1 MASGTGAY
9 IDMLDAVKRYY
20 GTYDP
25 NTGLWSGSDQWEEI
39 AKHGIRPD
47 NVDIVKQVEGVDII
61 YNADGSYRSWNY
73 NNPFSTSA
81 SNIAEEINS
90 NTQSGI
96 YGTANTFKAPVP
108 VNTSV
113 NASTGN
119 YDMVS
124 GSKSVSTGANVSTIA
139 RTVSAAATAI
149 SAGCRLGK
157 FFAQE
162 TYNQNPDYWDEQ
174 LPTMNPE
181 TWNSLLLADPEDD
194 PTGLYNPMMQWLF
207 GLDPDTNET
216 TAYMDEDALAYMAY
230 AMKQLGMFG
239 GEYEPIIPDIPEN
252 QYTYYDIDDVGT
264 VSSELL
270 ATYLNYFSATGYN
283 PGGYSGE
290 LYASACFSAVLPE
303 ITEPSIIMCYDAWLN
318 VYSTAFAIIP
328 ISVLKRAGCK
338 YFKLTHGPKRTYTY
352 QITLLTDSYEPL
364 NYSQNYTTV
373 VVGVDMNRHL
383 YVNKNSENY
392 SMDYR
397 KGISLWC
404 AIGSGNGYNA
414 PAWISNPITLSGGI
428 ACQGCICDFG
438 SQTGGLPEG
447 VSNQPDYVNPDTST
461 WTDPET
467 TKQSLKQQ
475 HPEWWDGAIYN
486 DVPQPDGT
494 NKRYTYV
501 PVPTTPTTSKNEK
514 QPTNTTVN
522 KNQTKVNPNTSPD
535 DVINTMIRYIT
546 DSSSSNPEDVPTTP
560 DNPVDNPPDTGDGDT
575 PTVVVPTGNASA
587 LWSVYNP
594 SQAQLDSFGSWLW
607 SSDFFSQL
615 KKLFNDPMQ
624 AIIGVHKVFATPQ
637 VSGQSTIKCGYI
649 DSEVPS
655 NVVGSQY
662 VTVNCGSVSLR
673 EYFGNVFDYAPY
685 TEVKLFLPFIGVV
698 PLDTAYVMRGSIS
711 VTYHVDVITGAC
723 LAEVSVRRD
732 SAGGIIYTFGG
743 SCIVQ
748 YPVSSGSY
756 MSVISGV
763 LGTVA
768 SGVMAGVSIGTGNVI
783 GAVYGISGAAQSILN
798 THTNVQHS
806 GGFTGCTG
814 AMGGKKPY
822 LIISRPQTELNGH
835 EPHMS
840 GLPSNDYITLSSR
853 SGFIRCKHVHVA
865 GIDNATASEK
875 DEIERLLKQGVLI

>member
-1 MASGTGAY
+1 MANSY
-9 IDMLDAVKRYY
+9 LDVVEAVKNYY
-20 GTYDP
+20 G
-25 NTGLWSGSDQWEEI
+25 SGSDEWVEI
-39 AKHGIRPD
+39 AKYGIRPD
-47 NVDIVKQVEGVDII
+47 NIDIVKQVPGVEIVT
-61 YNADGSYRSWNY
+61 NSNGSYRGWNY
-73 NNPFSTSA
+73 NNPFSTDA
-81 SNIAEEINS
+81 STIADEINS
-90 NTQSGI
+90 NVQSGAFNS
-96 YGTANTFKAPVP
+96 ANTFNATVP

-113 NASTGN
+113 NPSTGN

-124 GSKSVSTGANVSTIA
+124 GSKNVSSGTSVSTIA
-139 RTVSAAATAI
+139 RAVSTGIAAVT
-149 SAGCRLGK
+149 AGCRLGK

-162 TYNQNPDYWDEQ
+162 TYNQNPNYWDEQ

-181 TWNSLLLADPEDD
+181 TWSSIAGDNKLGQKVMQFLFGIDPE
-194 PTGLYNPMMQWLF
+194 
-207 GLDPDTNET
+207 TNET

-230 AMKQLGMFG
+230 SMKQLGIFDESKTIENLDFVIG
-239 GEYEPIIPDIPEN
+239 NPISTDNFIKMTLRDFLTRMCVPTAREDHTSTFLSDYLANSPYADIEGIVLRNSFSLYWTLNPVVSPSSS
-252 QYTYYDIDDVGT
+252 TIST
-264 VSSELL
+264 VSNAIAQLSSYINISWEGYVY
-270 ATYLNYFSATGYN
+270 AYNGAYGNCSFFS
-283 PGGYSGE
+283 
-290 LYASACFSAVLPE
+290 
-303 ITEPSIIMCYDAWLN
+303 
-318 VYSTAFAIIP
+318 VYTS
-328 ISVLKRAGCK
+328 RAGSNSFVK
-338 YFKLTHGPKRTYTY
+338 AY
-352 QITLLTDSYEPL
+352 
-364 NYSQNYTTV
+364 NYNDINTIGVATAL
-373 VVGVDMNRHL
+373 VVGKMVD
-383 YVNKNSENY
+383 
-392 SMDYR
+392 
-397 KGISLWC
+397 
-404 AIGSGNGYNA
+404 A
-414 PAWISNPITLSGGI
+414 
-428 ACQGCICDFG
+428 
-438 SQTGGLPEG
+438 LPEG
-447 VSNQPDYVNPDTST
+447 ISNQPDYTAPDTST

-475 HPEWWDGAIYN
+475 HPEYWDGAIYN
-486 DVPQPDGT
+486 DVPQPNGT
-494 NKRYTYV
+494 SKRYTYI

-514 QPTNTTVN
+514 QPTNTIVT
-522 KNQTKVNPNTSPD
+522 KNQIKVNPNTSPSD
-535 DVINTMIRYIT
+535 QTNTITRYII
-546 DSSSSNPEDVPTTP
+546 DGSSPSSSDTPTLPSTP
-560 DNPVDNPPDTGDGDT
+560 VANPPDTGDGDT
-575 PTVVVPTGNASA
+575 PTIVMPTGDASA

-637 VSGQSTIKCGYI
+637 VSGQATIKCGYI

-662 VTVNCGSVSLR
+662 AIVNCGTVSLR

-698 PLDTAYVMRGSIS
+698 PLDTSYVMRGSIS

-768 SGVMAGVSIGTGNVI
+768 SGVMAGVSIGTGNPI

-853 SGFIRCKHVHVA
+853 SGFIRCKHVHVT

-875 DEIERLLKQGVLI
+875 DEIERLLKQGVMV

>member
-1 MASGTGAY
+1 MATSY
-9 IDMLDAVKRYY
+9 SDMLEAVKQYY
-20 GTYDP
+20 G
-25 NTGLWSGSDQWEEI
+25 SGSDEWVEI
-39 AKHGIRPD
+39 AKYGIRPD
-47 NVDIVKQVEGVDII
+47 NVDIVRQVPGVEII
-61 YNADGSYRSWNY
+61 TNSNGSYRSWNY
-73 NNPFSTSA
+73 NNPFSTDA
-81 SNIAEEINS
+81 VTAAEEINS
-90 NTQSGI
+90 NVQSGI
-96 YGTANTFKAPVP
+96 YNTANTFNATVP

-124 GSKSVSTGANVSTIA
+124 GSKSVSTDASVSTIA
-139 RTVSAAATAI
+139 RTVSTAI
-149 SAGCRLGK
+149 AAVTAGCRLGK

-162 TYNQNPDYWDEQ
+162 TYNQNPDYWDKQ

-181 TWNSLLLADPEDD
+181 TWSSIAGDNKLGQKVMQFLFGIDPE
-194 PTGLYNPMMQWLF
+194 
-207 GLDPDTNET
+207 TNET
-216 TAYMDEDALAYMAY
+216 TTYMDEDALAYMAY

-239 GEYEPIIPDIPEN
+239 EESYQTDQSRVDDKYLVNKTTNYTVRVSKDIINITKPDASTTWRQHYWIASGDAFIICISRSDTGDGGVWACSLSKKFTAKFQENDDAIERFEESGRITRNGITVYWKRCTTNFRNSSETTIPIGRSFPGFGYAMEEDTADIMF
-252 QYTYYDIDDVGT
+252 IALLGT
-264 VSSELL
+264 VI
-270 ATYLNYFSATGYN
+270 
-283 PGGYSGE
+283 
-290 LYASACFSAVLPE
+290 AS
-303 ITEPSIIMCYDAWLN
+303 D
-318 VYSTAFAIIP
+318 
-328 ISVLKRAGCK
+328 
-338 YFKLTHGPKRTYTY
+338 
-352 QITLLTDSYEPL
+352 
-364 NYSQNYTTV
+364 
-373 VVGVDMNRHL
+373 
-383 YVNKNSENY
+383 
-392 SMDYR
+392 
-397 KGISLWC
+397 
-404 AIGSGNGYNA
+404 
-414 PAWISNPITLSGGI
+414 NPI
-428 ACQGCICDFG
+428 
-438 SQTGGLPEG
+438 G
-447 VSNQPDYVNPDTST
+447 VSDQPDYTTPDTST
-461 WTDPET
+461 WTDPES
-467 TKQSLKQQ
+467 TKQSLRQQ
-475 HPEWWDGAIYN
+475 HPEYWNGAIYN
-486 DVPQPDGT
+486 NVPQPNGT
-494 NKRYTYV
+494 NKRYIYV
-501 PVPTTPTTSKNEK
+501 PVPTTPTTSRNEK
-514 QPTNTTVN
+514 HPTNTTVTQ
-522 KNQTKVNPNTSPD
+522 NQIKVNPNTSPD
-535 DVINTMIRYIT
+535 GVTNTITRYIT
-546 DSSSSNPEDVPTTP
+546 DSSSPTPGDVPTTP
-560 DNPVDNPPDTGDGDT
+560 ETTVANPPDTGDGDT
-575 PTVVVPTGNASA
+575 PAVTVPTGNASA

-649 DSEVPS
+649 DSEVQS

-662 VTVNCGSVSLR
+662 AIVECGSVSLR

-723 LAEVSVRRD
+723 LAEVSIRRD

-748 YPVSSGSY
+748 YPISSGSY

-768 SGVMAGVSIGTGNVI
+768 SGVMAGVSIGTGNTI

-853 SGFIRCKHVHVA
+853 RGFIKCKYVHVT

-875 DEIERLLKQGVLI
+875 DEIERLLKEGVTL

>member
-9 IDMLDAVKRYY
+9 FDMLDAVKRYY

-25 NTGLWSGSDQWEEI
+25 DTGLWSGSDQWEEI
-39 AKHGIRPD
+39 AKYGIRPD

-73 NNPFSTSA
+73 NNPFSTDTVSV
-81 SNIAEEINS
+81 AEEINS

-96 YGTANTFKAPVP
+96 YGTANTFNAPVP

-113 NASTGN
+113 NSSTGN
-119 YDMVS
+119 YNMAS
-124 GSKSVSTGANVSTIA
+124 GSKSVSTGASVSTIA
-139 RTVSAAATAI
+139 RTVSTAI
-149 SAGCRLGK
+149 AAVTAGCRLGK

-181 TWNSLLLADPEDD
+181 TWSSIAGDNELGQKVMQFLFGIDPE
-194 PTGLYNPMMQWLF
+194 
-207 GLDPDTNET
+207 TNET

-230 AMKQLGMFG
+230 SMYRLGMFEKG
-239 GEYEPIIPDIPEN
+239 EETVVESPLTITPANFPLFMANTMKYSSGSGWEYEWTISDGTGALFIPVNGLNDWATLVIASDNPN
-252 QYTYYDIDDVGT
+252 ATIHWKSWYNGGLRQDTTSV
-264 VSSELL
+264 VS
-270 ATYLNYFSATGYN
+270 
-283 PGGYSGE
+283 
-290 LYASACFSAVLPE
+290 
-303 ITEPSIIMCYDAWLN
+303 
-318 VYSTAFAIIP
+318 
-328 ISVLKRAGCK
+328 
-338 YFKLTHGPKRTYTY
+338 
-352 QITLLTDSYEPL
+352 TLLTYDNKTVYGYINTNWQYLYINPYESGMSGL
-364 NYSQNYTTV
+364 NSPRVTDINI
-373 VVGVDMNRHL
+373 L
-383 YVNKNSENY
+383 KN
-392 SMDYR
+392 
-397 KGISLWC
+397 IAWSL
-404 AIGSGNGYNA
+404 IYGDIEKSS
-414 PAWISNPITLSGGI
+414 PV
-428 ACQGCICDFG
+428 Q
-438 SQTGGLPEG
+438 G
-447 VSNQPDYVNPDTST
+447 VSDQPDYTAPDTST
-461 WTDPET
+461 WTDPDA

-475 HPEWWDGAIYN
+475 YPEYWDGAIYN

-494 NKRYTYV
+494 SKRYTYV
-501 PVPTTPTTSKNEK
+501 PVPTTPTTSKKEK
-514 QPTNTTVN
+514 QPTNTTVT

-535 DVINTMIRYIT
+535 DVTNTITRYIT
-546 DSSSSNPEDVPTTP
+546 DSSSPTPEDVPTTP
-560 DNPVDNPPDTGDGDT
+560 ETPVDNPPDTGDGDT
-575 PTVVVPTGNASA
+575 PAVVVPTGNASA

-698 PLDTAYVMRGSIS
+698 PLDTSYVMRGSIS

-768 SGVMAGVSIGTGNVI
+768 SGVMAGVSIGAGNPI

-853 SGFIRCKHVHVA
+853 SGFIRCKHVHVT